1 MTKARALDVEVREDR
16 HDESIMI
23 NMGPQHPSTH
33 GVLRLILELDG
44 EEVLKCEPV
53 IGYLHR
59 GKEKHGETLTLHQNI
74 PYTDRMDYLAPLA
87 NNVAYAMACE
97 KLIGVTCPPR
107 AQAIRVIS
115 AELARISSHLLGL
128 GAYAMDLGAMTVF
141 LWTFREREAI
151 YSLIERISGARFTTS
166 YTRIGGVANDLP
178 EDFWPKLEKF
188 CHEFPKRVDEYE
200 GLLTRNKI
208 WVKRTQGVGIITREQ
223 ALAFGLTGPNLRGSG
238 VDYDVRKAH
247 PYLGYENYDFEI
259 PIGSVGDCYDRYL
272 VRIEEMRQSTHI
284 LDQVRQS
291 IPDGPVLNREG
302 DEQLKSVFP
311 EKHKVL
317 TNMESLIH
325 QFMVF
330 TDSVDIPDGEIYF
343 GHENPKGE
351 LGFFIRGNGGATAKR
366 LRLRGPSFAALQVLH
381 EIVPGHMIADVM
393 AILGSIDFVMGECD
407 R

>member
-1 MTKARALDVEVREDR
+1 MSDARMLDVEIAEDR
-16 HDESIMI
+16 HEDTIAL

-44 EEVLKCEPV
+44 EEVCKCEPI

-59 GKEKHGETLTLHQNI
+59 GKEKVGEHHTLHQNI

-87 NNVAYAMACE
+87 NNVAYAIACE
-97 KLIGVTCPPR
+97 KLVGIEAPPR
-107 AQAIRVIS
+107 AQAIRVIC
-115 AELARISSHLLGL
+115 AELGRISSHLLGL

-151 YSLIERISGARFTTS
+151 YSMMERISGARFTTS
-166 YTRIGGVANDLP
+166 YTRIGGCARDFP
-178 EDFWPKLEKF
+178 EDLFPKLEKF
-188 CHEFPKRVDEYE
+188 VREFPHRVDEYE

-208 WVKRTQGVGIITREQ
+208 WVKRTQGVGVITVEQ
-223 ALAFGLTGPNLRGSG
+223 ALQYGLTGPNLRACG
-238 VDYDVRKAH
+238 VEYDLRKLH
-247 PYLGYENYDFEI
+247 PYSGYDLYDFEV
-259 PIGSVGDCYDRYL
+259 PVGTTGDCYDRYM
-272 VRIEEMRQSTHI
+272 VRVEEMRQSTRI
-284 LDQVRQS
+284 IEQVLDS
-291 IPDGPVLNREG
+291 MPSGPYLNRAG
-302 DEQLKSVFP
+302 DDELKSVQP
-311 EKHKVL
+311 EKKKVL

-330 TDSVDIPDGEIYF
+330 TDSVDLPHGEVYF

-351 LGFFIRGNGGATAKR
+351 LGFFLRSEGGSKAQR
-366 LRLRGPSFAALQVLH
+366 MRIRGPSFASLQVLQ
-381 EIVPGHMIADVM
+381 EVVPGHMIADIM